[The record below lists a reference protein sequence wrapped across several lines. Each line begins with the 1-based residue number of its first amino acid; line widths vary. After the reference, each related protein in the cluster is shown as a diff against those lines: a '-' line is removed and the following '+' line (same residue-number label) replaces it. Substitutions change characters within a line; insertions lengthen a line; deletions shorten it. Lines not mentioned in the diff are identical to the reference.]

1 MMKWKT
7 FQSTTVLKLT
17 CPQQVQLGSS
27 STEPIRERAPILI
40 SNLKLRKLP
49 PLKRSLMKSFLP
61 EGSMCKRPSIWLLSQ
76 SKLKIR
82 RLMNKGK
89 ASSRI
94 KTDSQMHLPNTT
106 ISLLYLSFRSIQ
118 FKNLAC
124 QLLESKWL
132 ISKWKNITSMLELIA
147 TLILSKASMH

>member
-1 MMKWKT
+1 MTKWKT
-7 FQSTTVLKLT
+7 SQSTTVLKLT

-27 STEPIRERAPILI
+27 STEPIKERAPILI
-40 SNLKLRKLP
+40 SNLRLRKLP
-49 PLKRSLMKSFLP
+49 PSKRSLMKSSLQ

-76 SKLKIR
+76 SKLKIK

-89 ASSRI
+89 ASNRI
-94 KTDSQMHLPNTT
+94 KTDSQMPLLNTT

-124 QLLESKWL
+124 QLLELKWL
-132 ISKWKNITSMLELIA
+132 ISKWKNITSMPELIA
-147 TLILSKASMH
+147 ILILSKASMH